1 VGYAKSFLTSA
12 FKGRVSEVKSKLKE
26 KTLYLSSRGRLGGG
40 EASEAGVGA
49 EEDRGGKA
57 GGRYYNNVELKL
69 LTLEAVTEL
78 LKENGLKK
86 FVPIVEVE
94 EMDGAV
100 LVEITSLEG
109 LLEFSEELK
118 PVARAKTIVS
128 LIDTWKK
135 EGCKR

>member
-1 VGYAKSFLTSA
+1 MM
-12 FKGRVSEVKSKLKE
+12 
-26 KTLYLSSRGRLGGG
+26 
-40 EASEAGVGA
+40 
-49 EEDRGGKA
+49 
-57 GGRYYNNVELKL
+57 
-69 LTLEAVTEL
+69 
-78 LKENGLKK
+78 ENGLKK
-86 FVPIVEVE
+86 FVPIVEE
-94 EMDGAV
+94 EDMDGAV